1 VVAIFLLVLLIP
13 LTLGVVALL
22 RARRW
27 KRAVRESGRTELPP
41 LPSGYRGTP
50 EEQQKLA
57 SQP

>member
-1 VVAIFLLVLLIP
+1 VIAIFAVVLLIP
-13 LTLGVVALL
+13 LTLGGVALL

-27 KRAVRESGRTELPP
+27 KRAVRASGRNELPP
-41 LPSGYRGTP
+41 LPSTYRSGS